1 MDDAIAQHDI
11 LDVVVLEPVELLHQ
25 EVYCRRPLL
34 LRRRMRH
41 QVGKDFDEKVI
52 EGELVLLLLLQLRD
66 RISDP
71 RARSRH
77 PRDDGAVAALVRR
90 RVSNLLHGG
99 PGGRRRLG
107 WQRDRVRLERVAM
120 TRRVAQSRRCAV
132 ACPSPLFG
140 AGVSDPKHGRR
151 RGASAGPPR
160 ADASASRFLTTI
172 KWKQLAST

>member
-107 WQRDRVRLERVAM
+107 WQRDRVRLERVGELALLLQRCE
-120 TRRVAQSRRCAV
+120 RRLPLA
-132 ACPSPLFG
+132 PLSPKLRFG
-140 AGVSDPKHGRR
+140 LTVSSPVTSWRSIER
-151 RGASAGPPR
+151 
-160 ADASASRFLTTI
+160 
-172 KWKQLAST
+172 